1 MSKLAKSSR
10 LPSGAILSTGS
21 ISTRLW
27 TLNALKVL
35 ELSDRGL
42 AGETH
47 EILDTFFFGQGGKL
61 VVDNTFVIVAQLNTV
76 SGIKIFTLVLLSSV
90 MAIDS

>member
-10 LPSGAILSTGS
+10 VPSGAILSTGS
-21 ISTRLW
+21 VSPRLW

-35 ELSDRGL
+35 KLSFIGL
-42 AGETH
+42 TGETH
-47 EILDTFFFGQGGKL
+47 EILDFFFGQGGKL

-76 SGIKIFTLVLLSSV
+76 SDIKIFTLVLLSSV